1 MKTKL
6 KQYMVIFFGGL
17 GFFSTLSW
25 GGGIS
30 PIHLD
35 KTSTNAP
42 LIIVASGVDFA
53 EATTKTNQLFITGAM
68 RNIRM
73 YRTTL
78 AVEKVIKGH
87 CSDKKIVLEF
97 PGPLVKNEY
106 SINDSREFLEK
117 WFRPTEFY
125 YVYKRIRNWQCPIS
139 MQDGGTRL
147 AVVYLKKGDEKVY
160 HFVGKFKS
168 VIRLANQPIVKEK
181 MNSPSFSGTPEEKVE
196 QLITI
201 SLPLLPAQKVE
212 EAIWDLVHLRKKK
225 AAPILKDFLKTV
237 TNPSIKENILRAL
250 IILRDYSKIKES
262 LEFLNEK
269 DENGEGKELLSM
281 MMSVV
286 KDPKLVAK
294 YYFDL
299 LDNPH
304 DYIRRDAAKGI
315 EYRRSYEATP
325 KLIKALSNK
334 DPVVRQHCL
343 NALNFLYKKKSKSIY
358 YWRTWWE
365 NNGRKQFERKMRAM
379 KNKT

>member
-1 MKTKL
+1 
-6 KQYMVIFFGGL
+6 
-17 GFFSTLSW
+17 
-25 GGGIS
+25 
-30 PIHLD
+30 
-35 KTSTNAP
+35 
-42 LIIVASGVDFA
+42 
-53 EATTKTNQLFITGAM
+53 
-68 RNIRM
+68 
-73 YRTTL
+73 
-78 AVEKVIKGH
+78 
-87 CSDKKIVLEF
+87 
-97 PGPLVKNEY
+97 
-106 SINDSREFLEK
+106 
-117 WFRPTEFY
+117 
-125 YVYKRIRNWQCPIS
+125 

-262 LEFLNEK
+262 VEFLNEK